1 MIKITVKVG
10 GLQCGMC
17 EAHINDAV
25 RNAFPVKRV
34 TSSRGRKETV
44 ILTEGDI
51 EDPKLA
57 SCINGAGYTFYS
69 ATREPYEK
77 KGMLAFLRRS

>member
-1 MIKITVKVG
+1 MIKITVKVDG
-10 GLQCGMC
+10 MQCGMC

-34 TSSRGRKETV
+34 TSSRSRKETV

-51 EDPKLA
+51 EDQKLV
-57 SCINGAGYTFYS
+57 SCINGAGYTFCS

-77 KGMLAFLRRS
+77 KGMFAFLRRS